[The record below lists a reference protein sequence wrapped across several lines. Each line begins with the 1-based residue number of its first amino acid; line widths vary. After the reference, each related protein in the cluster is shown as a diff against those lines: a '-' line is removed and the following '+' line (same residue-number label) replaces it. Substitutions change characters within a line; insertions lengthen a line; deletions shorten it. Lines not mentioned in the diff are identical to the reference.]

1 MRDIAPMIAGLGF
14 FTMVGWIVYVIV
26 EGRRRRERLKVF
38 TEFHT
43 RLLDRIGS
51 AKEFG
56 EFLQT
61 DGGVKFLDS
70 LSVEP
75 SRPAE
80 RIIRAMQVGVVLLA
94 LGVALLILGRV
105 FAYDAE
111 GFIVSGA
118 IFFALGIGFLLS
130 TATSYYLSRKM
141 GLVDGRTMER
151 GTPELR

>member
-1 MRDIAPMIAGLGF
+1 MGDIAPMIAGLGF

-38 TEFHT
+38 TDFHT

-61 DGGVKFLDS
+61 DGGVRFLDS

-80 RIIRAMQVGVVLLA
+80 RIIRAMQVGVVMLA

-105 FAYDAE
+105 FTHDAE

-118 IFFALGIGFLLS
+118 IFFSLGVGFLLS
-130 TATSYYLSRKM
+130 TGTSYYLSRKM
-141 GLVDGRTMER
+141 GLVDGQ
-151 GTPELR
+151 TPERETPAMR